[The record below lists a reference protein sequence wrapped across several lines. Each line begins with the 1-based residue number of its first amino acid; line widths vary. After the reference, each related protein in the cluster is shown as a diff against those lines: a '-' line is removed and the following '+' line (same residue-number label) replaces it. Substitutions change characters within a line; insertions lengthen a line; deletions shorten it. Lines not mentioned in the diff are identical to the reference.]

1 MDTASLQPDTLCMI
15 PGPIEFESDVLKAF
29 SVKGV
34 SHVDPKTRE
43 VFGQCLDMLKEVF
56 LAPDGQPVIVTGSGT
71 LGWELVAAN
80 LIEDG
85 DQALVIN
92 TGYFGDSF
100 ADCLEVFGAKVVN
113 LKAEVCFC

>member
-15 PGPIEFESDVLKAF
+15 PGPIEFESEVLKAF

-43 VFGQCLDMLKEVF
+43 VFGQCLEMLKEVF
-56 LAPDGQPVIVTGSGT
+56 LAPDGQPIIVTGSGT
-71 LGWELVAAN
+71 LGWEMVAAN
-80 LIEDG
+80 LIQDG

-92 TGYFGDSF
+92 TGENFISFKIKLDYFF
-100 ADCLEVFGAKVVN
+100 N
-113 LKAEVCFC
+113 LNFF